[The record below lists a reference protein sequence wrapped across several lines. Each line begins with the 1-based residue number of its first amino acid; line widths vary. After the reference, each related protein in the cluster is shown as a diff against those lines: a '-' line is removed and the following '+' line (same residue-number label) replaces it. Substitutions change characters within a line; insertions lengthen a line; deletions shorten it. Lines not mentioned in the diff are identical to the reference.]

1 MELQVETAKK
11 KGELDLIVLETN
23 ARTEAETLAKKLEA
37 EKSRAEIA
45 VVTRHETEVD
55 RELQIALDAKA
66 QEVKINLIRAEVQA
80 LVDKAHAVSPDLVA
94 ALQAFSERHMLE
106 KVAASMAPLSIM
118 GGTSVV
124 DVLKKLLE
132 GTALA
137 KQLDTVAPAVAAA
150 VSGNGKTSAK
160 TLQGLRRVSA
170 Q

>member
-1 MELQVETAKK
+1 
-11 KGELDLIVLETN
+11 
-23 ARTEAETLAKKLEA
+23 
-37 EKSRAEIA
+37 
-45 VVTRHETEVD
+45 
-55 RELQIALDAKA
+55 
-66 QEVKINLIRAEVQA
+66 VKINLIRAEVQA